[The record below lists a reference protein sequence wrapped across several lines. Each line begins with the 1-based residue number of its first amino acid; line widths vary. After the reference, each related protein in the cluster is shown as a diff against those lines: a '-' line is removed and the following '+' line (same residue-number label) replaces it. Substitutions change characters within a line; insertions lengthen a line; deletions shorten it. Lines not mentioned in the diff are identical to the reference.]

1 MDRQNFTTLYKA
13 SGMNDTQEMPG
24 LSGPS
29 APEHFKAIQ
38 DFVKVV
44 SPITFCIGYPLNWL
58 VFYIFSRSKL
68 KTTSSSRYIAAI
80 AFVDNVV
87 IFTYFMIHLSDYY
100 NVPVYNI
107 YGACQFLNYFNCIG
121 IFLSIWYVTALVI
134 DKFIGLYWPVKRSE
148 YCTEFRAKC
157 VTVLFAIFSIVMYHY
172 LLWTVG
178 IEVSGHTTLC
188 MPYHAPSL
196 METYSF
202 LNHVDYV
209 IVAIIPYLTI
219 VILLGLIIV
228 KLCTYKSNVRQVRG
242 SLRGRLPSVNTEQE
256 FKTMPLVIAV
266 AVTTIALGL
275 LLNIY
280 RIFRIMDQN
289 TYTVALCFYQIS
301 FACKFFSYVMTSE
314 SFRDHLTM
322 LCRQCIYHGPGIP
335 LCRGHSE
342 SEPTTFISVN
352 QQTHSSTEDH
362 CIIEGTV

>member
-80 AFVDNVV
+80 AFVDNV
-87 IFTYFMIHLSDYY
+87 
-100 NVPVYNI
+100 
-107 YGACQFLNYFNCIG
+107 
-121 IFLSIWYVTALVI
+121 
-134 DKFIGLYWPVKRSE
+134 E
-148 YCTEFRAKC
+148 YSS
-157 VTVLFAIFSIVMYHY
+157 LF
-172 LLWTVG
+172 VG
-178 IEVSGHTTLC
+178 NKVNGHTTLC

-196 METYSF
+196 METWSF

-275 LLNIY
+275 LFNIY

-289 TYTVALCFYQIS
+289 THTVALCFYQIS